1 MSEGGVY
8 PWKVQKIE
16 LPKRGRYASVTYA
29 DLSRPLPDPP
39 DDRTWVRD
47 ARTREWKLVP
57 LVLASASSAQ
67 PVAVARALRH
77 AGCADDASCPDDDAL
92 LTTAVPV
99 TGEASA
105 SAAPIV
111 DKHPPAGG
119 GVVRYHEVLPTDTFQ
134 GVCLRY
140 GVTPTELRRAN
151 RMLMTGSDLKLAPE
165 VLVIPS
171 NDENAQHRDD
181 ARVGWRRRPTREE
194 KIATLVHRASRVAKD
209 GLSYSEA
216 LAYLD
221 MADGDVDRAISNV
234 REDIEW
240 SAEEEGKIET
250 VVAGASSSSSRIIVA
265 GGGGGGSSSS
275 GAVVLRSSRPACLEM
290 ADWDVSSVALGSI
303 REDFGT
309 S

>member
-1 MSEGGVY
+1 M
-8 PWKVQKIE
+8 
-16 LPKRGRYASVTYA
+16 
-29 DLSRPLPDPP
+29 
-39 DDRTWVRD
+39 
-47 ARTREWKLVP
+47 
-57 LVLASASSAQ
+57 
-67 PVAVARALRH
+67 
-77 AGCADDASCPDDDAL
+77 
-92 LTTAVPV
+92 
-99 TGEASA
+99 
-105 SAAPIV
+105 
-111 DKHPPAGG
+111 
-119 GVVRYHEVLPTDTFQ
+119 RYHEVLPTDTFQ

-165 VLVIPS
+165 VLVITS
-171 NDENAQHRDD
+171 NDENAQHPDD

-250 VVAGASSSSSRIIVA
+250 VIAGTSGASSSLRIVA
-265 GGGGGGSSSS
+265 TGRGDRHRRGLTHSKVR
-275 GAVVLRSSRPACLEM
+275 AYLEI
-290 ADWDVSSVALGSI
+290 ADWDVDVAFGSI
-303 REDFGT
+303 CEDFGT
-309 S
+309 F

>member
-1 MSEGGVY
+1 M
-8 PWKVQKIE
+8 
-16 LPKRGRYASVTYA
+16 
-29 DLSRPLPDPP
+29 
-39 DDRTWVRD
+39 
-47 ARTREWKLVP
+47 
-57 LVLASASSAQ
+57 
-67 PVAVARALRH
+67 
-77 AGCADDASCPDDDAL
+77 CA
-92 LTTAVPV
+92 
-99 TGEASA
+99 
-105 SAAPIV
+105 
-111 DKHPPAGG
+111 
-119 GVVRYHEVLPTDTFQ
+119 
-134 GVCLRY
+134 
-140 GVTPTELRRAN
+140 
-151 RMLMTGSDLKLAPE
+151 E
-165 VLVIPS
+165 VLVFPS
-171 NDENAQHRDD
+171 NDENAQHLNG

-265 GGGGGGSSSS
+265 GGGGEGSSTS